1 MGRKNHNPSIA
12 RKILRNLKEGNNPE
26 SLLTLTKS
34 ITDPYYTSISFF
46 NLGSFES
53 KNIEKSKTWFNS
65 GFKKVDKVNQAW
77 RRVELL
83 GKISKILKRVESE
96 AIKEKQFA
104 LLLSYSSR
112 EKTQDSKDFFVQSS
126 KNFPTSML
134 MQMLQKTVRLK
145 EHEFAASKAIIR
157 SWTNRGKPTALIN
170 QVLESESKIK
180 IKLLGYIHLQFSKHK
195 IEISPTALELAL
207 TIPGSDKH
215 LNYLVRICSNSQDLD
230 TLSELNLTP
239 EILLALAVRA
249 DRKGYFDHYR
259 KNLLAAKKAID
270 SLEPSDTK
278 VQLLSKHEKAK
289 EGIIGTKESQIQSFD
304 YPLVKKGTHTI
315 GLFNT
320 YGGNWN
326 HPHFK
331 AVYKA
336 SKLCSAF
343 DLDLALIG
351 FPEISSDKIIKE
363 VNKEMRVTKH
373 DFLGELF
380 YLKRIFFF
388 ETDIDESL
396 VGHKVIT
403 TSNPDNNK
411 TKLPSGKLCMI
422 MGLGPKGLPQSY
434 IKKSKYHFEL
444 TGSNVAFETGIA
456 MGAIS
461 SELGSLT

>member
-170 QVLESESKIK
+170 QVLESES
-180 IKLLGYIHLQFSKHK
+180 
-195 IEISPTALELAL
+195 
-207 TIPGSDKH
+207 
-215 LNYLVRICSNSQDLD
+215 
-230 TLSELNLTP
+230 
-239 EILLALAVRA
+239 
-249 DRKGYFDHYR
+249 
-259 KNLLAAKKAID
+259 
-270 SLEPSDTK
+270 
-278 VQLLSKHEKAK
+278 
-289 EGIIGTKESQIQSFD
+289 
-304 YPLVKKGTHTI
+304 
-315 GLFNT
+315 
-320 YGGNWN
+320 
-326 HPHFK
+326 
-331 AVYKA
+331 
-336 SKLCSAF
+336 
-343 DLDLALIG
+343 
-351 FPEISSDKIIKE
+351 
-363 VNKEMRVTKH
+363 
-373 DFLGELF
+373 
-380 YLKRIFFF
+380 
-388 ETDIDESL
+388 
-396 VGHKVIT
+396 
-403 TSNPDNNK
+403 
-411 TKLPSGKLCMI
+411 
-422 MGLGPKGLPQSY
+422 
-434 IKKSKYHFEL
+434 
-444 TGSNVAFETGIA
+444 
-456 MGAIS
+456 
-461 SELGSLT
+461 